1 MNTFVRISHTSIRAD
16 ADLVL
21 AAGTGF
27 VTMEGGHGA
36 TASVDEV
43 RQQTASGSLMSATAL
58 LTITDGTRRRL
69 PMLQRDET
77 ARPAAGQWQFPAA
90 RSRPGELPLITACR
104 GLGRKLRVAGA
115 VHDWQEVR
123 IAVGGA
129 QIDYLTENSIDS
141 FRARYV
147 FVDNTFEFYFPM
159 TLDVNSFADVRVCD
173 NEPYRRRVALL
184 APEEVAELA
193 AAGQLTPAARMIFER
208 EFATPSAPAR
218 VPHPLRGS
226 LRFIVAPMPA
236 RAGR

>member
-1 MNTFVRISHTSIRAD
+1 M
-16 ADLVL
+16 L
-21 AAGTGF
+21 AAGAGF
-27 VTMEGGHGA
+27 VTMEGGCGA
-36 TASVDEV
+36 AASVDEV
-43 RQQTASGSLMSATAL
+43 RLQTASGSLMSATAL
-58 LTITDGTRRRL
+58 LTIVGGTQRRL

-90 RSRPGELPLITACR
+90 RSRPDELPLITACR
-104 GLGRKLRVAGA
+104 ALGRKLRVAGA
-115 VHDWQEVR
+115 AEDWQEVR
-123 IAVGGA
+123 IAIGGP
-129 QIDYLTENSIDS
+129 QIDYLTEHSIES

-159 TLDVNSFADVRVCD
+159 RLDVSSFADVRLSD
-173 NEPYRRRVALL
+173 NEAYRRRVALL

-218 VPHPLRGS
+218 APQRLRGS
-226 LRFIVAPMPA
+226 PRAIVAPMPA